1 MTEAKIKN
9 LLDLERYSP
18 PGHTGTV
25 NVRMVEKSFCGAF
38 EMVHGT
44 IEPGCGAECHSHE
57 IENQICYVLEGL
69 MEVTIN
75 NETPMT
81 CGPGTIV
88 EIPPKVEHLIINSG
102 DKLLKLL
109 VVYSPPLP
117 PRNDV
122 KIPTQ

>member
-1 MTEAKIKN
+1 
-9 LLDLERYSP
+9 
-18 PGHTGTV
+18 
-25 NVRMVEKSFCGAF
+25 
-38 EMVHGT
+38 MVHGT
-44 IEPGCGAECHSHE
+44 IEPGCGAQCHSHE

-75 NETPMT
+75 NEMPVT
-81 CGPGTIV
+81 CGPGTII

-102 DKLLKLL
+102 DQSLKLL

-122 KIPTQ
+122 KIPT